1 MDAETKKGGKMD
13 ETKQV
18 AKTNDYR
25 DVNPAMLVFLIQA
38 PCSKTHN
45 CALLQMYLAKCADF
59 T

>member
-25 DVNPAMLVFLIQA
+25 DVNPAMLVF
-38 PCSKTHN
+38 
-45 CALLQMYLAKCADF
+45 
-59 T
+59 